1 MEVGHP
7 PAPPQWLATQEQ
19 MGRTPGLE
27 SLDLSPPG
35 PEGASVCRTQVLLP
49 LWYRLASVHSA
60 LFPFLFDA
68 APLTPSA
75 VVCLCFLSSGS
86 RPFLCVPCSADT
98 LGSSPC
104 FSSFQ
109 PPAPSPEEASSLR
122 SLKWECFFFNVFLA
136 TLVFVAVRG
145 LSLAAASGGYTL
157 MELRLLLAVPSL
169 VVERVSSV
177 VSGLL
182 APQQVES
189 SWTRD

>member
-1 MEVGHP
+1 M
-7 PAPPQWLATQEQ
+7 
-19 MGRTPGLE
+19 
-27 SLDLSPPG
+27 
-35 PEGASVCRTQVLLP
+35 
-49 LWYRLASVHSA
+49 
-60 LFPFLFDA
+60 LFIL
-68 APLTPSA
+68 
-75 VVCLCFLSSGS
+75 
-86 RPFLCVPCSADT
+86 
-98 LGSSPC
+98 
-104 FSSFQ
+104 
-109 PPAPSPEEASSLR
+109 PAPSPFPGGGLFPEVSQMGV
-122 SLKWECFFFNVFLA
+122 FFFNVFLA